1 MTVKD
6 SHLYQFTNM
15 TLSIYFKYMR
25 YSLQD
30 CAKIMSEIMVKNT
43 KSKTYKSLRDHFFI
57 GTISFVKHK

>member
-30 CAKIMSEIMVKNT
+30 CAEIMSEIMNIWVKNT
-43 KSKTYKSLRDHFFI
+43 KNKTYKL
-57 GTISFVKHK
+57 